1 MAITIDTDAC
11 IGCAACEAA
20 CPLDAI
26 SVDDVATVDEDV
38 CCECGACVSSCAVDA
53 ISL

>member
-1 MAITIDTDAC
+1 MAVIIDQDTC
-11 IGCAACEAA
+11 IGCAACESA

-26 SVDDVATVDEDV
+26 SVADTATVDEDI
-38 CCECGACVSSCAVDA
+38 CCECGACISSCPMEA

>member
-1 MAITIDTDAC
+1 MAITIDTDTC
-11 IGCAACEAA
+11 IGCGACESA

-26 SVDDVATVDEDV
+26 SVDDVASVDEDV
-38 CCECGACVSSCAVDA
+38 CCECGACISSCAVDA

>member
-1 MAITIDTDAC
+1 MAITIDKETC
-11 IGCAACEAA
+11 IGCAACEST

-26 SVDDVATVDEDV
+26 SVDDVASVDEDV
-38 CCECGACVSSCAVDA
+38 CCECGACVSACPVEA